1 MRRGYKVFV
10 GKLDDIEIDITA
22 ERGDEKVYI
31 QVTYR
36 MDEPATLQREKRP
49 LLQIAD
55 NYPKYILT
63 MDKSLE
69 GNVEGIIIRYLPE
82 FLLAEV

>member
-1 MRRGYKVFV
+1 MR
-10 GKLDDIEIDITA
+10 
-22 ERGDEKVYI
+22 
-31 QVTYR
+31 VTYR
-36 MDEPATLQREKRP
+36 MEEPATLQREKRP

-63 MDKSLE
+63 MDKSLK

-82 FLLAEV
+82 FLVSEV